1 MKTWIKW
8 AIAAAVVVVLALV
21 AGPFIYIN
29 FIKDDAPD
37 RFALDDAPATAV
49 TSDAAPSTS
58 APPPAGDQ
66 AGSTAPTA
74 TTATT
79 AAPAAAPAAGGADGE
94 WLIAPGSAVG
104 YRVVEVLFGQDTEGV
119 GRTDQ
124 VTGQF
129 TIAGT
134 QVTEA
139 SFEVDM
145 TTVVSDESRRDNQ
158 FNGRLLSTDQFP
170 TATFVLSAPIDLGT
184 VPVDGTPITATASG
198 QLTLRDVTNPV
209 TLEVQAQKNGEAVQI
224 VGSTD
229 VVFADYGIPQ
239 PDAPGITTQDHG
251 LLEFDLQL
259 SRG

>member
-1 MKTWIKW
+1 MKTWMKW
-8 AIAAAVVVVLALV
+8 AIAAVVVVVLALV
-21 AGPFIYIN
+21 AAPFIYIN

-37 RFALDDAPATAV
+37 RFALDAP
-49 TSDAAPSTS
+49 PSSVATS
-58 APPPAGDQ
+58 AP
-66 AGSTAPTA
+66 T
-74 TTATT
+74 TT
-79 AAPAAAPAAGGADGE
+79 AAASAAVDPPASTTPAATAAPDAVAGGADGQ
-94 WLIAPGSAVG
+94 WVVGAGSAVG

-124 VTGQF
+124 ITGQF

-134 QVTEA
+134 QVTDA

-158 FNGRLLSTDQFP
+158 FNGRLMDTATFP
-170 TATFVLSAPIDLGT
+170 TATFALSAPIELGS
-184 VPVDGTPITATASG
+184 VPVDGTPVTATASG

-209 TLEVQAQKNGEAVQI
+209 TFEVQAQKNGDAVQV

-229 VVFADYGIPQ
+229 IVFADFGIPQ

-259 SRG
+259 GRGPVT